1 VVNQALVHTLS
12 SSGGQINAD
21 ALQKEAE
28 SGQLSEEQLNE
39 KIQSYLQE
47 HASENLDINNV

>member
-39 KIQSYLQE
+39 KI
-47 HASENLDINNV
+47 